1 MYLTR
6 RQREIF
12 EFIRDFIERRGYS
25 PSIAEIGERF
35 GLSSPATVHKHL
47 QNLASKGLIRR
58 DWNRSRAI
66 ELVEEE
72 RAEEREVPLLGLIAA
87 GEPIIV
93 FDGAESL
100 PIPWRGSVHGVY
112 ALRVQGES
120 MVEDGIQ
127 DGDYVIIEGRQ
138 EPRQGE
144 TVVALIEGERATLK
158 RFYREGR
165 RIRLE
170 PRNPEHEPII
180 LEDGELLIQ
189 GVVVGLLRQFR

>member
-12 EFIRDFIERRGYS
+12 EFIRDFIGRRGYS

-66 ELVEEE
+66 ELVEQRE
-72 RAEEREVPLLGLIAA
+72 EEREVPLLGVIAA
-87 GEPIIV
+87 GEPITV
-93 FDGAESL
+93 FEGAESL
-100 PIPWRGSVHGVY
+100 PIPWRGSAHGVY

-127 DGDYVIIEGRQ
+127 DGDYVIIEKRQ

-158 RFYREGR
+158 RFYREEK

-189 GVVVGLLRQFR
+189 GVVVGLLRRFR